1 MKKYVIAL
9 LCTLVFL
16 CGSGE
21 VALADETLAAR
32 ENQRVFD
39 EVDKLTDEQEQELEE
54 KIQKLRE
61 EEKQDFAIAIVSSLN
76 GWNPDLYADNF
87 WLNNRLGYGYSGGP
101 GFLLLVATQ
110 SRDVC
115 VYISDSEETEE
126 KINDKELDQIREA
139 VTVYLKKD
147 QYAKAA
153 DVFLDTSV
161 KKLYE
166 KNNFF
171 THFRSI
177 FLCALIGL
185 ITAAIITLILAA
197 NSKTKMIANGNTYM
211 DKNEFHMIEQTDRFI
226 HTTTVTHHINNSSSR
241 GGGGGGHS
249 HRSSSGK
256 F

>member
-9 LCTLVFL
+9 FCTLVFL

-21 VALADETLAAR
+21 AALADNTLVTNG
-32 ENQRVFD
+32 NQRVFD

-76 GWNPDLYADNF
+76 GWDPDSYADNF
-87 WLNNRLGYGYSGGP
+87 WLNNRLGYEYSGGP

-126 KINDKELDQIREA
+126 KINNTELDQIREA
-139 VTVYLKKD
+139 VTVYLKND

-177 FLCALIGL
+177 FLCALVGL
-185 ITAAIITLILAA
+185 VIAMIITLILAA

-211 DKNEFHMIEQTDRFI
+211 NKNEYHMIEQTDRFV
-226 HTTTVTHHINNSSSR
+226 HTTTVTHHIDKGGSR
-241 GGGGGGHS
+241 GGGGGHS